1 MRILLLTLFCTQLAF
16 AQELRFGAHS
26 AALGGQRALA
36 QEAAGTVFLN
46 PAVLTDA
53 PQWSFWATYLRPF
66 QLPGLNSQAIAAN
79 LTARHAAIAAG
90 VAQWGNAL
98 YRERL
103 LRLAFAG
110 PVTSRLVLGVAIQ
123 ERSVGIER
131 YGRYGQWSG
140 DFGARIRLS
149 HRAELGILIRNA
161 VYRRSASLQETPRRE
176 TITGLMVALPM
187 HLRIFAEL
195 TRETG
200 FEPEF
205 RLAVELR
212 PVSYL
217 SLQAGS
223 GFNTPEEFA
232 LGLSL
237 NMAVFRLHYAVTS
250 HPVLPMTHVFALWF
264 GSMP

>member
-1 MRILLLTLFCTQLAF
+1 MRALLLMFLCAQLTM
-16 AQELRFGAHS
+16 AQDMRFGAHS
-26 AALGGQRALA
+26 AALGGQRTLV
-36 QEAAGTVFLN
+36 QDAAGTVFLN
-46 PAVLTDA
+46 PAVLMSA

-66 QLPGLNSQAIAAN
+66 QLPGLHSQAIAAN
-79 LTARHAAIAAG
+79 LTARHVAIAAG
-90 VAQWGNAL
+90 AAQWGNLL

-103 LRLAFAG
+103 LRMAFAC
-110 PVTSRLVLGVAIQ
+110 PVTSRLVLGLAIQ
-123 ERSVGIER
+123 QRTVEIER
-131 YGRYGQWSG
+131 YGRYGQWTG
-140 DFGARIRLS
+140 DFGARVRLS

-161 VYRRSASLQETPRRE
+161 IYRRSASLQETPRRE
-176 TITGLMVALPM
+176 VMTGLVVSFPM
-187 HLRIFAEL
+187 HLRVFAEL
-195 TRETG
+195 ARETG

-212 PVSYL
+212 PISYL

-264 GSMP
+264 GSVP